1 MSLLN
6 VGGRALLANQV
17 ALQTAGHNIANVN
30 VPGYSRQTVSMRT
43 VPGQFTGGGYIGQGV
58 DMDTVQRNY
67 NELLTKQAAAAGSV
81 QQADSIR
88 AQRLAQVQDI
98 FKGGTSG
105 LGASITDMMNSL
117 ADVVAAP
124 SDITARTVTLTR
136 LNEMAG
142 RIRSASDQLGEVRYS
157 SVQQLNGDMDKIN
170 SLAKSVA
177 DVNEQIARTK
187 GNGQTPNDLLDTRDQ
202 LIRELN
208 QYVQTTQVAADDGTV
223 GLFVAG
229 SQPLVLGTV
238 ATSLSVQESSQFP
251 GSGQMRMYFNR
262 PGAAPVELDE
272 GMLGGGE
279 ASGLLRFVNNDLAE
293 SSNLLGR
300 MAQGISM
307 SMNAQQKLGLS
318 LDGVPGKAL
327 LTQQTSAQAYTT
339 GTAQGVVNFADPTRF
354 AASNYE
360 VRFSTPPA
368 GQVVRLS
375 DGQATSFTDLTDL
388 SSKTIDG
395 LQFNLTT
402 AGTAGERVL
411 FQPFA
416 TAASNLQASIYSPR
430 DLAVAN
436 PINASMGT
444 SNAGSMQL
452 AVLKATGRQRD
463 ATTGQIVSTGTLN
476 LPPSPTAPATTGGGV
491 KLSFVAGPPSG
502 YTVSG
507 TNTRPLSVDPTAAY
521 TPGVTVV
528 PYTSGQPIEIDGW
541 AITLQGAPKDGD
553 TVTVGNSRDAQYGD
567 AFTRNAGNGKALMD
581 LRDVKMFDDSTLSDG
596 YASLMAQVGT
606 RTQSAQYAANLST
619 SIAKNLEADRT
630 AVSGVNLDEEAGK
643 LIQYQQAYQASAKVL
658 QIAQNVFDS
667 LIQTMGR

>member
-30 VPGYSRQTVSMRT
+30 VAGYSRQTVSMRT
-43 VPGQFTGGGYIGQGV
+43 VQGQFTGGGYIGQGV
-58 DMDTVQRNY
+58 DMQTIQRNY
-67 NELLTKQAAAAGSV
+67 NELLTKQSAAAGSV
-81 QQADSIR
+81 QQADAVR

-98 FKGGTSG
+98 FKGGASG

-142 RIRSASDQLGEVRYS
+142 RIRSAADQLGEVRYS
-157 SVQQLNGDMDKIN
+157 AVQQLTGNMDKIN
-170 SLAKSVA
+170 ALAKSVA

-187 GNGQTPNDLLDTRDQ
+187 GNGQTPNDLLDSRDQ

-208 QYVQTTQVAADDGTV
+208 QYVQTSQVAADDGTV

-238 ATSLSVQESSQFP
+238 ATTLSVQESSQFP

-262 PGAAPVELDE
+262 PGATSVELDE

-279 ASGLLRFVNNDLAE
+279 APGLLRFVNNDLAE

-339 GTAQGVVNFADPTRF
+339 GTAQGSVGFSDPTRF

-375 DGQATSFTDLTDL
+375 DGQATNFTDLTD
-388 SSKTIDG
+388 
-395 LQFNLTT
+395 
-402 AGTAGERVL
+402 
-411 FQPFA
+411 
-416 TAASNLQASIYSPR
+416 
-430 DLAVAN
+430 
-436 PINASMGT
+436 M
-444 SNAGSMQL
+444 
-452 AVLKATGRQRD
+452 
-463 ATTGQIVSTGTLN
+463 
-476 LPPSPTAPATTGGGV
+476 
-491 KLSFVAGPPSG
+491 
-502 YTVSG
+502 
-507 TNTRPLSVDPTAAY
+507 
-521 TPGVTVV
+521 
-528 PYTSGQPIEIDGW
+528 
-541 AITLQGAPKDGD
+541 
-553 TVTVGNSRDAQYGD
+553 
-567 AFTRNAGNGKALMD
+567 
-581 LRDVKMFDDSTLSDG
+581 
-596 YASLMAQVGT
+596 
-606 RTQSAQYAANLST
+606 
-619 SIAKNLEADRT
+619 
-630 AVSGVNLDEEAGK
+630 
-643 LIQYQQAYQASAKVL
+643 
-658 QIAQNVFDS
+658 
-667 LIQTMGR
+667 